1 MIPIVMIFWIGSAV
15 SCPTVKLPVL
25 SAVGISKKLKIAVS
39 TASESVTRGRQ
50 IVEEQGLKLL
60 DEDIA

>member
-1 MIPIVMIFWIGSAV
+1 M
-15 SCPTVKLPVL
+15 
-25 SAVGISKKLKIAVS
+25 SAVGISQKLNIPSS

-60 DEDIA
+60 DEDIE